1 MFCLSSPPLALKG
14 QLKLTTTTTSTI
26 LLVFFLFTLYITSCE
41 ARHLRANSKGSSNKY
56 TLTSK
61 DKAAEVGD
69 TEKQI
74 RTASMVHGTGKT
86 GVIAGSTIDQSMS
99 TGATLIN
106 GSGGIP
112 STTHSTR
119 VSQQLPHRDHED
131 GQGIHLD
138 YAQPRSRTPYHN

>member
-106 GSGGIP
+106 GSGNSSRG
-112 STTHSTR
+112 SNGQQRGSKATTAYTAGTL
-119 VSQQLPHRDHED
+119 VAM
-131 GQGIHLD
+131 D
-138 YAQPRSRTPYHN
+138 YPVARAAPAVHNR